1 MCQTFH
7 VDASIVP
14 LLLSFDRD
22 LAAATQAT
30 GCPSCGGPL
39 HVANYLRKPRGLSVS
54 DPEAC
59 ARLSFACG
67 SSGCRRRAT
76 PPSIRFL
83 GRRVYSGVLVVL
95 LAAMRQGP
103 NPRRARVLRD
113 EFGVDRRTLERWSL
127 WWREHFAVT
136 PCWRDLRSR
145 LMLHGSA
152 EHPLSIVDSFDARSQ
167 HAHQA
172 VMLAW
177 LSPLSTILEFS
188 ITLIEGVI
196 ASRRG

>member
-1 MCQTFH
+1 LCQTFH
-7 VDASIVP
+7 IDASIVP

-22 LAAATQAT
+22 LAAATQAA
-30 GCPSCGGPL
+30 GCPFCDGPL

-59 ARLSFACG
+59 TRLSFACG

-83 GRRVYSGVLVVL
+83 GRRVYFGVIVVL
-95 LAAMRQGP
+95 LSAMRQGP
-103 NPRRARVLRD
+103 NPRRAKVLRE

-127 WWREHFAVT
+127 WWREHFTVT

-145 LMLHGSA
+145 LMLHCTD
-152 EHPLSIVDSFDARSQ
+152 ELPLSIVDSFDARSNP
-167 HAHQA
+167 AHQST
-172 VMLAW
+172 VLAW
-177 LSPLSTILEFS
+177 LSPLSTIFELS